1 MTKKEFEELA
11 GISVSENDYSVIE
24 MVYTWHPVISNVS
37 GKEEVAELY
46 KSFGMTI
53 FYDMVTR
60 AERAFDLD
68 KLLREAKGKVASIK
82 QEIEELSCGFVKK
95 RETLPVDDS

>member
-11 GISVSENDYSVIE
+11 GVFVTENDYNVIE
-24 MVYTWHPVISNVS
+24 MVYTWYPVISNVS

-46 KSFGMTI
+46 KSFGMPI
-53 FYDMVTR
+53 FYDMVPR
-60 AERAFDLD
+60 AEIACDLD
-68 KLLREAKGKVASIK
+68 KQLRKAKGEVASIK

-95 RETLPVDDS
+95 RKTLPVDDS